1 MSNNAVYNHVR
12 SGGGV
17 GDSVQ
22 YLLLLKIKIRIR
34 DAAKGL
40 QCLSQLLASVS
51 ALLAVTSFLRSF
63 PPPGS
68 AEGLRQQQPDTEAVL
83 NGKGLGTLYIA
94 ESRLSWLDGSGL
106 GFSLEHPAISLHA
119 VSRDLNA
126 YPREHLYVMVNAKF
140 GEESKESVANEEEED
155 SDDDIE
161 PISEF
166 RFVPRHKSALE
177 AMFIAMCKCQ
187 ALHPDPED
195 EDSDDY
201 DGDEYDVEAHEQGQG
216 DIPTFYTYEEGLSH
230 LTAEGQAT
238 LERLE
243 GMLSQSVSSQ
253 YNMARVWTE
262 DSIRDYEDGMEVDT
276 TPTVAGQF
284 EGADV
289 DH

>member
-1 MSNNAVYNHVR
+1 M
-12 SGGGV
+12 
-17 GDSVQ
+17 
-22 YLLLLKIKIRIR
+22 
-34 DAAKGL
+34 
-40 QCLSQLLASVS
+40 
-51 ALLAVTSFLRSF
+51 SFLKSF

-83 NGKGLGTLYIA
+83 NGKGLGTGTLYVA

-106 GFSLEHPAISLHA
+106 GFSLEYPTISLHA

-140 GEESKESVANEEEED
+140 GEESKESVVDEEEED
-155 SDDDIE
+155 SDDDDDDVE
-161 PISEF
+161 PIAEF
-166 RFVPRHKSALE
+166 RFVPSDKSALE
-177 AMFIAMCKCQ
+177 ALFTAMCECQ

-201 DGDEYDVEAHEQGQG
+201 DGEEYDVEAHEQGQG

-253 YNMARVWTE
+253 YNMAGVRTE
-262 DSIRDYEDGMEVDT
+262 DSLRDFEDGMEVDSA
-276 TPTVAGQF
+276 PTVAGQF
-284 EGADV
+284 EDADV